1 MELRGG
7 YRDVVSNVFRG
18 RWRVTGF
25 PQSWKF
31 HALPRLGA
39 LRTLDLKGNE
49 LRVSLVVLIVM
60 SLWTDLG
67 DAIGY

>member
-7 YRDVVSNVFRG
+7 YRDVVSKGLCG

-25 PQSWKF
+25 PQCWKF

-49 LRVSLVVLIVM
+49 RRVSLVILIVM

-67 DAIGY
+67 DAIGH